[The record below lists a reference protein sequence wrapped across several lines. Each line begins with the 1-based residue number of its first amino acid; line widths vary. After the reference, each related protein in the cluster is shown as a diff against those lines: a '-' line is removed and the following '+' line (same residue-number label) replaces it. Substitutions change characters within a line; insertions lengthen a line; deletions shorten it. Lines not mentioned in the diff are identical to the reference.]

1 MFLPDLKLADV
12 TPIYKKK
19 SKNCKDNYRQVSI
32 LSNISKIMKDAFMIG
47 FRIYHCGFCRSYKA
61 QPYLITL
68 LEKRKKSVDNGG
80 AFGALFIS

>member
-47 FRIYHCGFCRSYKA
+47 FRFFSTLFCPNIIAGFVEATRHN
-61 QPYLITL
+61 PT
-68 LEKRKKSVDNGG
+68 
-80 AFGALFIS
+80 